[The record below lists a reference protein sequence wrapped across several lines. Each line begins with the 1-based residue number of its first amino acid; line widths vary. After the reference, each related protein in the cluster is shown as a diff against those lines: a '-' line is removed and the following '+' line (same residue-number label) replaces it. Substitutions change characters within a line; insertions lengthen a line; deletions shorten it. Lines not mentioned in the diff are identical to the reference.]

1 MSDLFECSYLT
12 DYVLIAKNHNG
23 PRTQPIR
30 KLVPHHMYALWSALQ
45 CAKYFKNIP
54 PPRTPSSNYTL
65 GSHGDLVVS
74 VPEEYRAYTTD
85 SGWCDEQAITVEV
98 ANISLEKEKGYPV
111 ADKAIETLIDLFVD
125 ICLRKN
131 INKCTYDGTRN
142 GTLLKHSMFIATPC
156 PGPYLGSKYPLIASE
171 VTRRIQSGE
180 KPKPP
185 KTYRMSSGLI
195 DLRGVNPS
203 GGSTMDPYF
212 AKSTV
217 SALNIRKS
225 ANSTSLVIGMLGLN
239 DIVKIT
245 SESGGW
251 GYAPDKGGWISLKYT
266 TRVQGITPAPAPVI
280 DTDLTSPWIAKNHLK
295 IGSQGKHVEVVQ
307 AMLEFNGA
315 DLSAIDGIFGTGT
328 DAAVKAYQ
336 KKHGLTPDGIIGQGT
351 WRQIF
356 KEG

>member
-1 MSDLFECSYLT
+1 M
-12 DYVLIAKNHNG
+12 
-23 PRTQPIR
+23 R
-30 KLVPHHMYALWSALQ
+30 KIFQ
-45 CAKYFKNIP
+45 NIP

-336 KKHGLTPDGIIGQGT
+336 KKHGLEPDGIIGQGT